1 MNQQQKELWVAT
13 IESSNLTGEITKDTI
28 NELGLILGGQPQL
41 AQNIY
46 QSFLNQTT
54 SYEHNQELARLF
66 ILVLITKRKESLLL
80 G

>member
-46 QSFLNQTT
+46 KSFLNQTKVF
-54 SYEHNQELARLF
+54 E
-66 ILVLITKRKESLLL
+66 
-80 G
+80 

>member
-46 QSFLNQTT
+46 QSFVIKPQVMNI
-54 SYEHNQELARLF
+54 NQELARLF

>member
-54 SYEHNQELARLF
+54 SYEHKPR
-66 ILVLITKRKESLLL
+66 I
-80 G
+80 